1 MSGEEQTKDV
11 INIDMDYFDNV
22 VTENAGDYSFQRV
35 DNFLPEDM
43 FRDLQSLLLNGN
55 QHQIMPWYY
64 RAGMSDYED
73 TEGYLF
79 GNDIIDRGVIP
90 DNKLF
95 LEIAMPIVSRLPMRQ
110 LIRMK
115 INCHPRQTL
124 RGSPN
129 YPPSRFHTDMK
140 GEHTVAILSINT
152 CNGYTEFE
160 DGTQIESIE
169 NSLVIFN
176 GGIKHRSMG
185 QTDSNIRVNIN
196 INFIE

>member
-1 MSGEEQTKDV
+1 MSGEEQTKGV

>member
-1 MSGEEQTKDV
+1 MSGEEQTKNV

-95 LEIAMPIVSRLPMRQ
+95 LEIATPIVSRLPMRQ

-124 RGSPN
+124 RG
-129 YPPSRFHTDMK
+129 
-140 GEHTVAILSINT
+140 
-152 CNGYTEFE
+152 
-160 DGTQIESIE
+160 
-169 NSLVIFN
+169 
-176 GGIKHRSMG
+176 
-185 QTDSNIRVNIN
+185 
-196 INFIE
+196 